1 MTDKQEYIKR
11 ISQYVA
17 KWQNLLKLNEWNI
30 AVGIGTRETMGD
42 NNGSISYV
50 RKNGLALLT
59 IIDPDEAIIGPFGY
73 DAEATIVTQLLNL
86 RYEAINDPSSDI
98 YLARANKIVAFL
110 KVRRRRDFD
119 LRFARR
125 SVRAVFGHDRVGVV
139 ADRKPVFRGI
149 RQKRASRASGA
160 VYPIQIYDFA
170 SFHKCHFFCSF

>member
-50 RKNGLALLT
+50 RKNGQALLT
-59 IIDPDEAIIGPFGY
+59 IIDPDEAIISPFGY

-98 YLARANKIVAFL
+98 YLARANKIVAKL
-110 KVRRRRDFD
+110 LVD
-119 LRFARR
+119 LSFTADTHQQMI
-125 SVRAVFGHDRVGVV
+125 AEIEGTEEQAKTNPEPKKAPRV
-139 ADRKPVFRGI
+139 I
-149 RQKRASRASGA
+149 NT
-160 VYPIQIYDFA
+160 
-170 SFHKCHFFCSF
+170 